1 MSSRGHVLI
10 DADAMLGRHP
20 ARDVGAGTVAEA
32 LAGMDR
38 FGISEALVGHML
50 SWLHDPRTGNRALLE
65 LVAGQPR
72 LHPCWVM
79 LPDTCGEMGTP
90 AEFVTAALEGGVRAV
105 RAYPV
110 DHGYDLAGVDA
121 APVLDAVAEAGL
133 PLLLDAAQTTWPQ
146 VEAIS
151 AARPHLAIVV
161 GGLGYRVLRQ
171 AAGVLAR
178 TENVHLGLANL
189 SSHCGLEWLVE
200 RFGEKRL
207 VFGTGAPTR
216 DPAEAVTRL
225 LWSELGDGA
234 VAAIGAGNLRS
245 LLREKARVA

>member
-1 MSSRGHVLI
+1 MTRRGPVLI

-20 ARDVGAGTVAEA
+20 ARDVGTGSVVEA
-32 LAGMDR
+32 LASMDR
-38 FGISEALVGHML
+38 FGISEALVGHTL
-50 SWLHDPRTGNRALLE
+50 SWLHDPRTGNQALLE

-72 LHPCWVM
+72 LLPCWVM
-79 LPDTCGEMGTP
+79 LPDTCAETGTS
-90 AEFVTAALEGGVRAV
+90 AEFVSAALAGGVRAV

-121 APVLDAVAEAGL
+121 APVLEAIARAGL
-133 PLLLDAAQTTWPQ
+133 PLLLDATQTTWPQ
-146 VEAIS
+146 VEAV
-151 AARPHLAIVV
+151 AVAHPHLTVVV

-171 AAGVLAR
+171 VAGVLAR
-178 TENVHLGLANL
+178 TDNVHLGLANL

-200 RFGEKRL
+200 RFGEQRL

-225 LWSELGDGA
+225 LWSELDDGA
-234 VAAIGAGNLRS
+234 VSAIGGGNLRS
-245 LLREKARVA
+245 LLHKKARAA